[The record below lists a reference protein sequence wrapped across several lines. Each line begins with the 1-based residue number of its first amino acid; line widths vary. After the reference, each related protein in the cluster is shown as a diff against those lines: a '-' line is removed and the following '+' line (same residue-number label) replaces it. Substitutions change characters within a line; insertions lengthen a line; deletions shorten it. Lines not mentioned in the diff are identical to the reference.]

1 MRTIRTILYTL
12 AGLYM
17 VYWVLRIQA
26 EKFPYLL
33 YPTILLLVI
42 TFGYVLYNYVWP
54 KLRKTRTPPPPK
66 GNKPARKTRT
76 PAPPKSDKPARKT
89 RTATKRSSK
98 S

>member
-17 VYWVLRIQA
+17 VYWVIRVQA
-26 EKFPYLL
+26 EKFPHLL
-33 YPTILLLVI
+33 YPTILVLIIV
-42 TFGYVLYNYVWP
+42 FGYVLYNYVWP
-54 KLRKTRTPPPPK
+54 KLRKTRTPAPPK
-66 GNKPARKTRT
+66 G
-76 PAPPKSDKPARKT
+76 SKPARKT

>member
-1 MRTIRTILYTL
+1 MRTLRTILYSM

-17 VYWVLRIQA
+17 VYWVIRIQA

-33 YPTILLLVI
+33 VPTFLLLAI
-42 TFGYVLYNYVWP
+42 TFGYILYNYVWP
-54 KLRKTRTPPPPK
+54 SLRR
-66 GNKPARKTRT
+66 TRT
-76 PAPPKSDKPARKT
+76 PAPPEGNKPARKT

>member
-1 MRTIRTILYTL
+1 MRTFRTILYTL

-17 VYWVLRIQA
+17 VYWVIRIQA

-42 TFGYVLYNYVWP
+42 TFGYILYKYVWP
-54 KLRKTRTPPPPK
+54 GLRRTRTPAPPK
-66 GNKPARKTRT
+66 GSKPARKTRT
-76 PAPPKSDKPARKT
+76 PVPPQDSKPARKT

>member
-33 YPTILLLVI
+33 YPTILVLIIV
-42 TFGYVLYNYVWP
+42 FGYVLYNYVWP
-54 KLRKTRTPPPPK
+54 SLRRTRTPPPPQ
-66 GNKPARKTRT
+66 GSKPARKTST
-76 PAPPKSDKPARKT
+76 PALPQGSKPARKT